1 MINILAVD
9 DEEDILYTIKYGF
22 EKFDDFKIN
31 TAKNGEECLNIL
43 EHNIPDLILLDI
55 MMPKM
60 NGWQVLD
67 IILGNPKWRNI
78 PVFFITGAGNS
89 EFKKHA
95 EELGITYIEKPF
107 TIEDLKKEIDAYFM
121 NK

>member
-22 EKFDDFKIN
+22 EKFNNYHIN
-31 TAKNGEECLNIL
+31 TAKNGEECINIL
-43 EHNIPDLILLDI
+43 KDNIPDLILLDL

-67 IILGNPKWRNI
+67 IILGNPKWREI
-78 PVFFITGAGNS
+78 PVFIITGAGDTK
-89 EFKKHA
+89 FKKQA
-95 EELGITYIEKPF
+95 EELGINYIEKPF
-107 TIEDLKKEIDAYFM
+107 TIEHLKKEIDAYFI
-121 NK
+121 NR